1 MLVFEKDIK
10 KFYDS
15 ATSDIISAGK
25 AKGQIKSDKVEK
37 SFKQVFSYEGDV
49 SKYQLLAWKFIV
61 QAIETGR
68 GKTVNGNSGGK
79 TLWQSLESWVER
91 ENIKD
96 KNRVWA
102 NREKEVKSLA
112 YVISRKI
119 HKLGNTNST
128 QFITRPTGTIT
139 DFINEKNISELLRN
153 MGISAKAQIIDEIKN
168 LKFN

>member
-1 MLVFEKDIK
+1 
-10 KFYDS
+10 
-15 ATSDIISAGK
+15 
-25 AKGQIKSDKVEK
+25 
-37 SFKQVFSYEGDV
+37 
-49 SKYQLLAWKFIV
+49 
-61 QAIETGR
+61 
-68 GKTVNGNSGGK
+68 
-79 TLWQSLESWVER
+79 LESWVER